1 MRVSMIKVAISDAH
15 GVVREGL
22 RAILRCA
29 GDFSIVGEAFDGA
42 STLLLAGTTDAAVLT
57 LGLLMP
63 GVHGLD
69 LISLIKS
76 ENPALRILVVT
87 MRAEES
93 FAARAFK
100 AGASGYITKN
110 CSAAEFLDAARKV
123 GTGGI
128 YVSVAMADQFAHG
141 LADTGSALP
150 HQRLSAREFEV
161 FLLIAAGESVTAIA
175 EKLGL
180 SAKTV
185 STHRTKIL
193 EKSSLPNDAALV
205 RYAVHHNL
213 FEDGGLEAI

>member
-1 MRVSMIKVAISDAH
+1 MIKVAISDAH

-22 RAILRCA
+22 HAILRCS
-29 GDFSIVGEAFDGA
+29 GDFSVVGKAVDGA
-42 STLLLAGTTDAAVLT
+42 STLELARTTDAALLT

-63 GVHGLD
+63 GIHGLD
-69 LISLIKS
+69 LISLIKN
-76 ENPALRILVVT
+76 ENPALRVLVVT

-110 CSAAEFLDAARKV
+110 CSATEFLDAARKV
-123 GTGGI
+123 GAGGV
-128 YVSVAMADQFAHG
+128 YVSVAMADEFAHG
-141 LADTGSALP
+141 LADMGSALP

-161 FLLIAAGESVTAIA
+161 FLLIAAGESVAGIA

-185 STHRTKIL
+185 STHRTRIL
-193 EKSSLPNDAALV
+193 EKSSLANDAALV
-205 RYAVHHNL
+205 RYAVHHSL
-213 FEDGGLEAI
+213 FEDDSREAL